1 MDFKLFKNAVAKQ
14 FATMMKHDLFV
25 VDIEGDALWETYIQS
40 FPAGTNPIYRERT
53 EHDCSCC
60 KSFIRAVGRVVAL
73 IDGKMVSIWDA
84 KVGDPNYQVVSDAL
98 ATLVKSKPI
107 ANLFFH
113 FEPQAGV
120 DKNFEQMVEGI
131 KTWEHFHVQIPARF
145 VDQAPGV
152 KLSEAQ
158 ASHDVLK
165 RGLDELTLESLDTVL
180 ELIGQ
185 NSLYRGEEHRAAV
198 EAFRK
203 VMVEYQK
210 HDMDDDLF
218 VWSKVGKLGGLARF
232 RNTAIGTLVVDLSA
246 GVEMEGAVKSF
257 ESKVAP
263 TNYKR
268 PTALVTKQMVEQA
281 KAKIEEL
288 GLTSALERRYA
299 NINDVTINNVLF
311 ANRDARKSMA
321 GDVFDDIASTIPSKQ
336 KFDKVE
342 EVGIEKFLSDIL
354 PGAKSIELMPE
365 NKHTGNLVSL
375 IAPANPT
382 ARKMFKWD
390 NAFSWSY
397 NGEMADSIKERV
409 KAAGGNVTG
418 DVCCRL
424 AWNNRDD
431 LDFHMCEPGGSHIYF
446 GNKRYRSRC
455 GGMLDV
461 DANGMDGIRENPV
474 ENIFYAHSSSMVDGQ
489 YRLVV
494 NQYTRRDADNYG
506 FEVEVDVMGTVHTFV
521 YDKPMRN
528 SESVDVAVLNV
539 KKGVVEVV
547 SDLPSTQR
555 AKEVWNIHT
564 NTFVP
569 VNVVMMSPNYWDGQ
583 GVGNKHYFFMLD
595 GCLNDGKARGFFN
608 EFLVQ
613 DLDAH
618 RKVIEIVGAKMRTD
632 ESDKQLSG
640 LGFSSTQRN
649 SVLCR
654 VTGAFSRVIKLTF

>member
-1 MDFKLFKNAVAKQ
+1 MNFNDFKTAVAKQ
-14 FATMMKHDLFV
+14 FALMMSHDLFV
-25 VDIEGDALWETYIQS
+25 VDIEGDALWDTYINS
-40 FPAGTNPIYRERT
+40 FPEGTNLIYRERT

-60 KSFIRAVGRVVAL
+60 KSFIRAVGKVVAL
-73 IDGKMVSIWDA
+73 IDGKMVSIWDG
-84 KVGDPNYQVVSDAL
+84 KVGDPNYQVVSGAL
-98 ATLVKSKPI
+98 AALVKSKPI
-107 ANLFFH
+107 ANIFFH

-145 VDQAPGV
+145 VDKNPGT

-165 RGLDELTLESLDTVL
+165 RGLEELTFDAMDTII

-198 EAFRK
+198 VAFRK
-203 VMVEYQK
+203 VMEQYA
-210 HDMDDDLF
+210 DRPDDLF
-218 VWSKVGKLGGLARF
+218 VWANVQKLGGLCRF
-232 RNTAIGTLVVDLSA
+232 RNSAIGTLATDLST
-246 GVEMEGAVKSF
+246 GVPMEDAVKMF

-263 TNYKR
+263 ANYKR

-281 KAKIEEL
+281 KAKIAEL
-288 GLTSALERRYA
+288 DLTASLERRYA

-321 GDVFDDIASTIPSKQ
+321 GDVFDDITSSIPSKQ

-382 ARKMFKWD
+382 ARHMFKWG

-424 AWNNRDD
+424 AWGNSDD
-431 LDFHMCEPGGSHIYF
+431 LDFHMQEPDGSHIYF
-446 GNKRYRSRC
+446 GNKQCRSRC
-455 GGMLDV
+455 GGILDV

-474 ENIFYAHSSSMVDGQ
+474 ENIFYAQSSSMVDGA

-494 NQYTRRDADNYG
+494 NQYNRRHAGNFG
-506 FEVEVDVMGTVHTFV
+506 FEVEVDIMGTVHTFI
-521 YDKPMRN
+521 YDKPMRS
-528 SESVDVAVLNV
+528 SESVAVAVLNV

-547 SDLPSTQR
+547 SSLPSTQR
-555 AKEVWNIHT
+555 PKEVWNIHT

-583 GVGNKHYFFMLD
+583 GVGNKHYFFMLE
-595 GCLNDGKARGFFN
+595 GCRNDGKARGFFN

-613 DLDAH
+613 ELDAH
-618 RKVIEIVGAKMRTD
+618 RKVIEIVGGRLKIED
-632 ESDKQLSG
+632 SQEQLSG

-654 VTGAFSRVIKLTF
+654 VNGAFSRVIKLTF

>member
-25 VDIEGDALWETYIQS
+25 VEVEGDALWDTYLKS
-40 FPAGTNPIYRERT
+40 FPEGTNPIYRERT

-60 KSFIRAVGRVVAL
+60 KNFIRAVGRVVAL
-73 IDGKMVSIWDA
+73 IDGQLVSIWDG

-98 ATLVKSKPI
+98 AALVKSKPI
-107 ANLFFH
+107 SNLFFH
-113 FEPQAGV
+113 FEPHAGV
-120 DKNFEQMVEGI
+120 DKNFEQMMDEI
-131 KTWEHFHVQIPARF
+131 KTWEHFHVEIPARF
-145 VDQAPGV
+145 VDKAPGV

-203 VMVEYQK
+203 VMVEYQARAG
-210 HDMDDDLF
+210 DADLF
-218 VWSKVGKLGGLARF
+218 VWSKVMKLGGLTRF
-232 RNTAIGTLVVDLSA
+232 RNTAIGTLAVDLSA

-311 ANRDARKSMA
+311 ANRDAKKSMA
-321 GDVFDDIASTIPSKQ
+321 GDVFDDITSSIPSKQ

-342 EVGIEKFLSDIL
+342 EVSIEKFLSDIL

-397 NGEMADSIKERV
+397 SGEMADSIKERV

-431 LDFHMCEPGGSHIYF
+431 LDFHMKEPSGHLIYF
-446 GNKRYRSRC
+446 GNRRQRSPF
-455 GGMLDV
+455 GGVLDV
-461 DANGMDGIRENPV
+461 DANGADGQRSDPA
-474 ENIFYAHSSSMVDGQ
+474 ENIYYAKVPRDGQ
-489 YRLVV
+489 YELKVH
-494 NQYTRRDADNYG
+494 QYSRRSTDNPG
-506 FEVEVDVMGTVHTFV
+506 FTVEIDVMGTVYSFLHEKSLT
-521 YDKPMRN
+521 N
-528 SESVDVAVLNV
+528 GQTILVATIVV
-539 KKGVVEVV
+539 KNGVVTVEGN
-547 SDLPSTQR
+547 LPSTQKS
-555 AKEVWNIHT
+555 KEVWNINT

-569 VNVVMMSPNYWDGQ
+569 VSVVMMSPNYWDGQ

-608 EFLVQ
+608 EFLVPE
-613 DLDAH
+613 LDAH
-618 RKVIEIVGAKMRTD
+618 RKVIEIVGSKMRTE

-654 VTGAFSRVIKLTF
+654 VNGAFSRVIKLTF